1 MTLSKEDRMEICE
14 LIERKDR
21 NNKQIERCKN
31 DERNSKIF
39 MYSMIVSGIFTMG
52 FVFGRYVL

>member
-31 DERNSKIF
+31 DERNQSIF
-39 MYSMIVSGIFTMG
+39 MYSVLVFVCFILGFMIGK
-52 FVFGRYVL
+52 VL